1 MFIITDFGIHNW
13 TRAKK
18 VMIDLAEKG
27 HKIVGFF
34 IGSSVIP
41 NDKFQEL
48 FDKVT
53 FYRIKNVKDLVNL
66 VIEEV
71 KKYYF

>member
-1 MFIITDFGIHNW
+1 
-13 TRAKK
+13 
-18 VMIDLAEKG
+18 MIDLSNKG

-34 IGSSVIP
+34 IGATSIP
-41 NDKFQEL
+41 KAQFKTL
-48 FDKVT
+48 LDKVT
-53 FYRIKNVKDLVNL
+53 FYPIKNSKDLINL